1 VSAFVNALRDRMTG
15 RSTLSSSG
23 SSMTSGS
30 SKVTPPARAVAP
42 VRMGAPER
50 SDWARRLMELGEL
63 AKVYESIFSY
73 ESAATLSKTSVGAW
87 STSSFSDAR

>member
-1 VSAFVNALRDRMTG
+1 MTG
-15 RSTLSSSG
+15 GSTLSSSG
-23 SSMTSGS
+23 RAATRGS
-30 SKVTPPARAVAP
+30 SKVTPPARALAP

-63 AKVYESIFSY
+63 AKVDNEIFEYESV
-73 ESAATLSKTSVGAW
+73 AKLSKTEVRTW